1 MPKGDSGFISSA
13 SDAAESMTGRG
24 SGGYIDSADKIRQD
38 ITDLYKYLY
47 RRNAVT
53 FTRDANGNVVKVSMN
68 PKTQARI
75 DAIANSMSQNTVEF
89 DRQANARYKDLT
101 QRFQVSKP
109 VFIRIE
115 DSAKSAREQLQA
127 GHFKIRTAIKNEY
140 RINGQ
145 TVSGKTFR
153 QNSMRERYAQVM
165 GEAAARAIEERRGT
179 GGTTDATWLNAA
191 NRAIDQ
197 ARDAV
202 YTRRGNN
209 DYSSG
214 YFSDIVRNYEKVL
227 SEAQSRRRK

>member
-1 MPKGDSGFISSA
+1 MPKGGSGFISGA
-13 SDAAESMTGRG
+13 SGAAAGMTRRG

-38 ITDLYKYLY
+38 ITDLYKSLY

-53 FTRDANGNVVKVSMN
+53 FTRDAKGNVVKVSMN
-68 PKTQARI
+68 AKTQARI

-89 DRQANARYKDLT
+89 NRDANARYKYLM

-127 GHFKIRTAIKNEY
+127 GHFKIRTEVKDTYWHNKQPIK
-140 RINGQ
+140 G
-145 TVSGKTFR
+145 TTFR
-153 QNSMRERYAQVM
+153 KNTMQERYTQVM
-165 GEAAARAIEERRGT
+165 GEAAARAVEERRGT

-214 YFSDIVRNYEKVL
+214 YFSDIIRNYEKV
-227 SEAQSRRRK
+227 SSAAQSRRRK